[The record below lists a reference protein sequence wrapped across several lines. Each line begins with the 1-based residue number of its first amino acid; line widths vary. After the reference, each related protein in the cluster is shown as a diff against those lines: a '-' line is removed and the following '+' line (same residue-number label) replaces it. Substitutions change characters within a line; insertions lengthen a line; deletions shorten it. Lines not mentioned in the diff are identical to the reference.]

1 MNRVATPHV
10 PDACVRFADIQRMLA
25 LFTEGLS
32 GRHLH
37 LKPIETPSAAAKGA
51 GEPGHGAASIPV
63 PTLRGTGA
71 FGSNAIATDG
81 ANIHLPAQIAD
92 FASMRHNHGAYRI
105 AVLHQIGY
113 LKNGT
118 FEFDLQRAAAL
129 MDLPSPA
136 PANAA
141 PSGPLARLIP
151 QKRIADLEC
160 FFASATRPALLR
172 RLFVTLEDLRIDTA
186 LRRDYPGARADLDRV
201 LGHALAA
208 RPDIASLRPL
218 AALIESLVQYS
229 LGAERQGLQ
238 ALDRSGLI
246 PGMLDVASHMETASA
261 SVYDSARGALALCAM
276 LDALIKRPPRQPKP
290 DAAPLADP
298 PPDQGGDP
306 QREAGAE
313 AATPDEGDAEAADG
327 DFDGPGVEFRG
338 ELRPDLVYRRMRS
351 GRPGSVAQNTA
362 DADAGEPP
370 SPTDPDDKSVT
381 AGVTTSARVRAAR
394 VAAHAG
400 PRSFLYDEWDYHAQR
415 YLKSW
420 CRLYEHRLR
429 GDDFA
434 FIDEARKRNAPL
446 ALQVRRQFSFI
457 RPESWLRVHRSSD
470 GDEIGLDSLIEAV
483 IDRRTGHA
491 SEEHLYIRRDRGL
504 REVAAAFLVDMS
516 ASTDFPI
523 PDPAASAAAASA
535 PAQHDPYIWGR
546 FGGPADAPAT
556 LPRRRVIDVAREAL
570 ALMCDALRTLGDSHA
585 VYGFSGDGRENV
597 EFNLIKEF
605 DETLSA
611 RSWAAL
617 AAMQP
622 RRSTRMG
629 PAIRHA
635 AAKLARQPMRRK
647 VLIIVSDGYPED
659 RDYGPDRR
667 DREYGIQDTARAL
680 LEAERAGI
688 TSFCI
693 TIDPAGHDYLRR
705 MCAEGRY
712 LVIEDVRALPAELT
726 KVYRALTRD
735 SNARRAGPARVAPAA
750 ARTA

>member
-1 MNRVATPHV
+1 MSAAAPSTQ
-10 PDACVRFADIQRMLA
+10 DACVRFADIQRVLA
-25 LFTEGLS
+25 LFTEGLT

-37 LKPIETPSAAAKGA
+37 LKPIELPSAAG
-51 GEPGHGAASIPV
+51 
-63 PTLRGTGA
+63 RGTANKQAGTASLPAPARSDAGA
-71 FGSNAIATDG
+71 VAGHSIATDG
-81 ANIHLPAQIAD
+81 ANIHLPAEIAD
-92 FASMRHNHGAYRI
+92 FASIRHNRGAYRI

-113 LKNGT
+113 LANGT
-118 FEFDLQRAAAL
+118 FEFDLQRAGML
-129 MDLPSPA
+129 MDLPASRPA
-136 PANAA
+136 GAA
-141 PSGPLARLIP
+141 VSGPLARLIP
-151 QKRIADLEC
+151 QKRSADLER
-160 FFASATRPALLR
+160 FFTTAARPALLR

-208 RPDIASLRPL
+208 RPQVASLRPL

-229 LGAERQGLQ
+229 LGADRESLL
-238 ALDRSGLI
+238 ALDRSGLAA
-246 PGMLDVASHMETASA
+246 PMLDAAARMQTANA
-261 SVYDSARGALALCAM
+261 SVYDSARGALAICAM
-276 LDALIKRPPRQPKP
+276 LESLIRRPPRPLKR
-290 DAAPLADP
+290 DAALLTDL
-298 PPDQGGDP
+298 PPDQSNDAPQEAGG
-306 QREAGAE
+306 EAGA
-313 AATPDEGDAEAADG
+313 ADEGDAEAADE

-338 ELRPDLVYRRMRS
+338 ELRPDLVYRRMR
-351 GRPGSVAQNTA
+351 GGMPAGVAQDTA
-362 DADAGEPP
+362 DAGAGD
-370 SPTDPDDKSVT
+370 SPLPTYADDKNAAPT
-381 AGVTTSARVRAAR
+381 ATKATRARA
-394 VAAHAG
+394 AAHAG

-429 GDDFA
+429 GDDFG
-434 FIDEARKRNAPL
+434 FLDEARRRNAIL
-446 ALQVRRQFSFI
+446 ARQVRRQFSFI
-457 RPESWLRVHRSSD
+457 RPESWLRVHRTSD

-491 SEEHLYIRRDRGL
+491 GNEHLYIRRDRGL

-523 PDPAASAAAASA
+523 PDPAAPVTASTA
-535 PAQHDPYIWGR
+535 TEHDPYIWGR
-546 FGGPADAPAT
+546 FGGPIEAAAA

-570 ALMCDALRTLGDSHA
+570 ALMCDALATLGDSHA

-605 DETLSA
+605 DEALSP

-635 AAKLARQPMRRK
+635 AAKLKRQPMRRR

-667 DREYGIQDTARAL
+667 DREYGIQDTAQAL

-705 MCAEGRY
+705 MCAEKRY
-712 LVIEDVRALPAELT
+712 LVIDDVTALPAELT

-735 SNARRAGPARVAPAA
+735 SDGRRAAPRRAA
-750 ARTA
+750 AAAGAA